1 MDDEPFF
8 KFNQFEVIW
17 VGRFFCVVL
26 LFLMGAFFINQI
38 EILFQQPDIIE
49 NYFPVNLLFQFGMI
63 CGYIV
68 ALKKEKAGSILIV
81 IFSFLFLWTLGIPK
95 MFLFFFIILISPLY
109 FFAYHWFRESRG
121 GSAE

>member
-26 LFLMGAFFINQI
+26 LFLMGAFFVNQI

-68 ALKKEKAGSILIV
+68 ALKKEKTGSVLIV